1 MPTEEIDR
9 KIAVIFATDVVN
21 YSKHMEIDESETV
34 KSLRF
39 YEKILNGLFKKYN
52 GNLFNSGGDSFMAEF
67 VSAVDAVECA
77 VEFQKKIKTSNASS
91 STKVT
96 LEFRIGINTGD
107 VIKEK
112 GNLLGEGVNIAARLE
127 ALALAGGISVSKS
140 VFDYVKGKTK
150 HQFND
155 LGIQKVKQ
163 NEFHAFDIVLDPS
176 QKRSLKPKQ
185 SKGLITILAVGILV
199 LVIGVFSFYLNDG
212 TEIKNAEQ
220 IIAESD
226 RPMVL
231 VMPFENRSGNKS
243 DDQLSSGMTDI
254 IISSLASH
262 PRLLVQSSST
272 SNFIKKKG
280 MSDQEIKNEY
290 YVNYILRGYNQVSG
304 EKIRTT
310 VELSDVVKNK
320 IVWTDKFDFKL
331 NDIFEIQ
338 DTISEKVLEK
348 LQIKLTLGESF
359 DDDRKYFKDPE
370 NWQRFLKANP
380 LFLSMSLEGVK
391 EAGKLF
397 DTIFETEPNNPVVL
411 SMYAWYFTAEANV
424 GLRDWNIGKDM
435 IETAKRAV
443 KYGPDLSDANSL
455 LATLMAKNPKEFP
468 EYSEEELLEAAKKYA
483 LNSSDLNPTGIISI
497 LSAANSLF
505 IVGLYDQ
512 AVENYEKA
520 LKVAPHPPGNV
531 KLNYALALTYLKEYE
546 KAYKLA
552 SELSENEQ
560 YFGGSQIGALGIR
573 AFIDMEKGRS
583 NDAKKV
589 AERIL
594 EIDGSINFKKLRRA
608 MKTFII
614 TDRSFMKKLAGTLEK
629 AGIQS

>member
-1 MPTEEIDR
+1 MPTREIDR
-9 KIAVIFATDVVN
+9 KIAVIFATDVVS
-21 YSKHMEIDESETV
+21 YSKHMEMDESETV
-34 KSLRF
+34 RSLRF
-39 YEKILNGLFKKYN
+39 YEKILKDLFKKHN
-52 GNLFNSGGDSFMAEF
+52 GKLFNSGGDSFMAEF

-77 VEFQKKIKTSNASS
+77 VDFQKKIKNRNSLS
-91 STKVT
+91 STKVA

-155 LGIQKVKQ
+155 LGVQKVKK
-163 NEFHAFDIVLDPS
+163 NEFHAFDVLLNPS
-176 QKRSLKPKQ
+176 QKRSLKLKQ
-185 SKGLITILAVGILV
+185 SKGLIAIMALGILV
-199 LVIGVFSFYLNDG
+199 LVIGVLSFYLTND
-212 TEIKNAEQ
+212 TDLKDVEQ

-272 SNFIKKKG
+272 SNYIKKKG

-331 NDIFEIQ
+331 NDIFQIQ

-348 LQIKLTLGESF
+348 LRIKLTLGESF
-359 DDDRKYFKDPE
+359 DDDRRYFKDPE
-370 NWQRFLKANP
+370 NWQRFLKANA

-391 EAGKLF
+391 EAGTLF
-397 DTIFETEPNNPVVL
+397 DAIFETEPNNPVVL

-424 GLRDWNIGKDM
+424 GLRNWNIGKDM
-435 IETAKRAV
+435 IKTAKRAV
-443 KYGPDLSDANSL
+443 QYGPDLSDANSL
-455 LATLMAKNPKEFP
+455 LAGLMVKNPKEFP
-468 EYSEEELLEAAKKYA
+468 EYASDELFDAARKFAIKA
-483 LNSSDLNPTGIISI
+483 SDLNPKGIISI

-512 AVENYEKA
+512 AVKNYEKA

-552 SELSENEQ
+552 AELSENEQ
-560 YFGGSQIGALGIR
+560 YFQGSQLGALGIR
-573 AFIDMEKGRS
+573 AFIDMEEGRS
-583 NDAKKV
+583 SDARNLTKK
-589 AERIL
+589 IL
-594 EIDGSINFKKLRRA
+594 EIDGSVNFKKLRRA

-614 TDRSFMKKLAGTLEK
+614 MDKSFMGKLASTLEK
-629 AGIQS
+629 AGISS

>member
-1 MPTEEIDR
+1 MPTKEIDR

-39 YEKILNGLFKKYN
+39 YEKILKGLFKKYN

-290 YVNYILRGYNQVSG
+290 YVNYILRGYN
-304 EKIRTT
+304 
-310 VELSDVVKNK
+310 
-320 IVWTDKFDFKL
+320 
-331 NDIFEIQ
+331 
-338 DTISEKVLEK
+338 
-348 LQIKLTLGESF
+348 
-359 DDDRKYFKDPE
+359 
-370 NWQRFLKANP
+370 
-380 LFLSMSLEGVK
+380 
-391 EAGKLF
+391 
-397 DTIFETEPNNPVVL
+397 
-411 SMYAWYFTAEANV
+411 
-424 GLRDWNIGKDM
+424 
-435 IETAKRAV
+435 
-443 KYGPDLSDANSL
+443 
-455 LATLMAKNPKEFP
+455 
-468 EYSEEELLEAAKKYA
+468 
-483 LNSSDLNPTGIISI
+483 
-497 LSAANSLF
+497 
-505 IVGLYDQ
+505 
-512 AVENYEKA
+512 
-520 LKVAPHPPGNV
+520 
-531 KLNYALALTYLKEYE
+531 
-546 KAYKLA
+546 
-552 SELSENEQ
+552 
-560 YFGGSQIGALGIR
+560 
-573 AFIDMEKGRS
+573 
-583 NDAKKV
+583 
-589 AERIL
+589 
-594 EIDGSINFKKLRRA
+594 
-608 MKTFII
+608 
-614 TDRSFMKKLAGTLEK
+614 
-629 AGIQS
+629 

>member
-1 MPTEEIDR
+1 MPTKEIDR

-39 YEKILNGLFKKYN
+39 CEKILKGLFKKYN
-52 GNLFNSGGDSFMAEF
+52 GKLFNSGGDSFMAEF

-91 STKVT
+91 STKVK

-112 GNLLGEGVNIAARLE
+112 GNLLGEGVNLAARLE

-243 DDQLSSGMTDI
+243 DNQLSSGMTDI
-254 IISSLASH
+254 IISSLASY

-272 SNFIKKKG
+272 SNFIEKKG
-280 MSDQEIKNEY
+280 LSDQEIKNEY

-304 EKIRTT
+304 DKIRTT
-310 VELSDVVKNK
+310 VELSD
-320 IVWTDKFDFKL
+320 I
-331 NDIFEIQ
+331 
-338 DTISEKVLEK
+338 
-348 LQIKLTLGESF
+348 
-359 DDDRKYFKDPE
+359 
-370 NWQRFLKANP
+370 
-380 LFLSMSLEGVK
+380 
-391 EAGKLF
+391 
-397 DTIFETEPNNPVVL
+397 
-411 SMYAWYFTAEANV
+411 
-424 GLRDWNIGKDM
+424 
-435 IETAKRAV
+435 
-443 KYGPDLSDANSL
+443 
-455 LATLMAKNPKEFP
+455 
-468 EYSEEELLEAAKKYA
+468 
-483 LNSSDLNPTGIISI
+483 
-497 LSAANSLF
+497 
-505 IVGLYDQ
+505 
-512 AVENYEKA
+512 
-520 LKVAPHPPGNV
+520 V
-531 KLNYALALTYLKEYE
+531 KLSL
-546 KAYKLA
+546 
-552 SELSENEQ
+552 
-560 YFGGSQIGALGIR
+560 IHI
-573 AFIDMEKGRS
+573 
-583 NDAKKV
+583 
-589 AERIL
+589 
-594 EIDGSINFKKLRRA
+594 
-608 MKTFII
+608 
-614 TDRSFMKKLAGTLEK
+614 
-629 AGIQS
+629 

>member
-1 MPTEEIDR
+1 MPTRDIDR
-9 KIAVIFATDVVN
+9 KIAVIFATDVVS
-21 YSKHMEIDESETV
+21 YSKHMEMDESETV
-34 KSLRF
+34 RSLRF
-39 YEKILNGLFKKYN
+39 YEKILKDLFKKHN
-52 GNLFNSGGDSFMAEF
+52 GKLFNSGGDSFMAEF

-77 VEFQKKIKTSNASS
+77 VDFQKKIKNRNSLS
-91 STKVT
+91 STKVA

-155 LGIQKVKQ
+155 LGVQKVKQ
-163 NEFHAFDIVLDPS
+163 NEFHAFDVLLNPS
-176 QKRSLKPKQ
+176 QKRSLKLKQ
-185 SKGLITILAVGILV
+185 SKGLIAIMALGILV
-199 LVIGVFSFYLNDG
+199 LVIGVFFFYLTND
-212 TEIKNAEQ
+212 TDLKDVEQ

-272 SNFIKKKG
+272 SNYIKKKG

-331 NDIFEIQ
+331 NDIFQIQ

-348 LQIKLTLGESF
+348 LRIKLTLGESF

-370 NWQRFLKANP
+370 NWQRFLKANA

-391 EAGKLF
+391 EAGTLF
-397 DTIFETEPNNPVVL
+397 DAIFETEPNNPVVL

-424 GLRDWNIGKDM
+424 GLRNWNIGKDM
-435 IETAKRAV
+435 IKTAKRAV
-443 KYGPDLSDANSL
+443 QYGPDLSDANSL
-455 LATLMAKNPKEFP
+455 LAGLMVKNPKEFP
-468 EYSEEELLEAAKKYA
+468 EYASDELFDAARKFAIKA
-483 LNSSDLNPTGIISI
+483 SDLNPKGIISI

-512 AVENYEKA
+512 AVKNYEKA

-552 SELSENEQ
+552 AELSENEQ
-560 YFGGSQIGALGIR
+560 YFQGSQLGALGIR
-573 AFIDMEKGRS
+573 AFIDMEEGRS
-583 NDAKKV
+583 SDARNLTKK
-589 AERIL
+589 IL
-594 EIDGSINFKKLRRA
+594 EIDGSVNFKKLRRA

-614 TDRSFMKKLAGTLEK
+614 MDKSFMGKLASTLEK
-629 AGIQS
+629 AGISS

>member
-1 MPTEEIDR
+1 MPTKEIDR

-39 YEKILNGLFKKYN
+39 YEKILKRSFKKYN

-77 VEFQKKIKTSNASS
+77 VEFQKKIKTSNSLS
-91 STKVT
+91 STKVA

-112 GNLLGEGVNIAARLE
+112 GNLLGDGVNIAARLE

-155 LGIQKVKQ
+155 LGVQKVKQ
-163 NEFHAFDIVLDPS
+163 NEFQAFDIVLDPS
-176 QKRSLKPKQ
+176 QKRSTKSKQ
-185 SKGLITILAVGILV
+185 SKGLMAIMSVGILV
-199 LVIGVFSFYLNDG
+199 LLIGVVSFYFTYDNEL
-212 TEIKNAEQ
+212 KNAEQ
-220 IIAESD
+220 IIAEYD

-243 DDQLSSGMTDI
+243 DEQLSSGMTDI

-272 SNFIKKKG
+272 SNFIEKKG
-280 MSDQEIKNEY
+280 MSDKEIKNEY
-290 YVNYILRGYNQVSG
+290 FVNYILRGYNQVSG
-304 EKIRTT
+304 KKIRTT
-310 VELSDVVKNK
+310 VELSDIVKNR
-320 IVWTDKFDFKL
+320 IVWTDKYDFKIK
-331 NDIFEIQ
+331 DIFEIQ
-338 DTISEKVLEK
+338 DTISEKILEK
-348 LQIKLTLGESF
+348 LQIKLTLGTSF
-359 DDDRKYFKDPE
+359 DDDRRYFKDPE
-370 NWQRFLKANP
+370 NWQRFLKANS
-380 LFLSMSLEGVK
+380 LWLSMSLDGVK
-391 EAGKLF
+391 EAGTLF
-397 DTIFETEPNNPVVL
+397 DAIFETEPNNPVVL
-411 SMYAWYFTAEANV
+411 SMYAWYFTAQANV
-424 GLRDWNIGKDM
+424 GLRDWNVGSDM
-435 IETAKRAV
+435 IETARQAV
-443 KYGPDLSDANSL
+443 QYGPDLSDANSL
-455 LATLMAKNPKEFP
+455 LAGLMAKNPKEFP
-468 EYSEEELLEAAKKYA
+468 EYSENELLDAARNFAKKA
-483 LNSSDLNPTGIISI
+483 SDLNPKGIISI

-531 KLNYALALTYLKEYE
+531 KLNYALALTYLQEYE
-546 KAYKLA
+546 RAYKLA
-552 SELSENEQ
+552 AELSENEQ
-560 YFGGSQIGALGIR
+560 YFEGSQMGALGIR

-583 NDAKKV
+583 SEAKKLTK
-589 AERIL
+589 RIL
-594 EIDGSINFKKLRRA
+594 EMDSSVNFNKLRRA

-614 TDRSFMKKLAGTLEK
+614 MDRSFMGKLSDGLEK
-629 AGIQS
+629 AGIPS

>member
-1 MPTEEIDR
+1 MPTKEIDR

-39 YEKILNGLFKKYN
+39 YEKILKGLFKKYN

-67 VSAVDAVECA
+67 VSAVDAVQCA
-77 VEFQKKIKTSNASS
+77 VEFQKKIKARNVSS
-91 STKVT
+91 SIKVT

-140 VFDYVKGKTK
+140 VFDYVKGKAK

-185 SKGLITILAVGILV
+185 SKGLTTILALGILV
-199 LVIGVFSFYLNDG
+199 LVIGMFSFYLNDD
-212 TEIKNAEQ
+212 TKIKNAEQ

-280 MSDQEIKNEY
+280 MSDQEIKN
-290 YVNYILRGYNQVSG
+290 
-304 EKIRTT
+304 
-310 VELSDVVKNK
+310 
-320 IVWTDKFDFKL
+320 
-331 NDIFEIQ
+331 
-338 DTISEKVLEK
+338 
-348 LQIKLTLGESF
+348 
-359 DDDRKYFKDPE
+359 
-370 NWQRFLKANP
+370 
-380 LFLSMSLEGVK
+380 
-391 EAGKLF
+391 
-397 DTIFETEPNNPVVL
+397 
-411 SMYAWYFTAEANV
+411 
-424 GLRDWNIGKDM
+424 
-435 IETAKRAV
+435 
-443 KYGPDLSDANSL
+443 
-455 LATLMAKNPKEFP
+455 
-468 EYSEEELLEAAKKYA
+468 
-483 LNSSDLNPTGIISI
+483 
-497 LSAANSLF
+497 
-505 IVGLYDQ
+505 
-512 AVENYEKA
+512 
-520 LKVAPHPPGNV
+520 
-531 KLNYALALTYLKEYE
+531 
-546 KAYKLA
+546 
-552 SELSENEQ
+552 
-560 YFGGSQIGALGIR
+560 
-573 AFIDMEKGRS
+573 
-583 NDAKKV
+583 
-589 AERIL
+589 
-594 EIDGSINFKKLRRA
+594 
-608 MKTFII
+608 
-614 TDRSFMKKLAGTLEK
+614 
-629 AGIQS
+629 

>member
-1 MPTEEIDR
+1 MAAKEIDR

-21 YSKHMEIDESETV
+21 YSKHMEKDESETV

-39 YEKILNGLFKKYN
+39 CKKILKGLFKKHN

-77 VEFQKKIKTSNASS
+77 VEFQKEIKNRNALS
-91 STKVT
+91 STNVT
-96 LEFRIGINTGD
+96 LEFRVGINMGD

-112 GNLLGEGVNIAARLE
+112 SNLLGEGVNIAARLE
-127 ALALAGGISVSKS
+127 ALALPGGISISKS
-140 VFDYVKGKTK
+140 VFDFVKSKTK

-163 NEFHAFDIVLDPS
+163 NEFHAFDVVLDPS
-176 QKRSLKPKQ
+176 QKRSLK
-185 SKGLITILAVGILV
+185 SKKSIGLIFSLAAAILV
-199 LVIGVFSFYLNDG
+199 VIIGSLSFYLTNKINDKD
-212 TEIKNAEQ
+212 IEQ

-231 VMPFENRSGNKS
+231 IMPFENRSGNKS
-243 DDQLSSGMTDI
+243 DNQLSSGMTDI
-254 IISSLASH
+254 IISSLASY

-280 MSDQEIKNEY
+280 LSDQEIKNEY

-304 EKIRTT
+304 DKIRTT
-310 VELSDVVKNK
+310 VELSDIVKNK
-320 IVWTDKFDFKL
+320 IVWTDKYDFKL
-331 NDIFEIQ
+331 KDIFEIQ

-348 LQIKLTLGESF
+348 LQIKLTLGASF

-370 NWQRFLKANP
+370 NWQRFLKANS
-380 LFLSMSLEGVK
+380 LWLSYSKEGVK
-391 EAGKLF
+391 EAGTLF
-397 DTIFETEPNNPVVL
+397 DEIFKSEPNNPVVL
-411 SMYAWYFTAEANV
+411 SMYAWYFTAQASV
-424 GLRDWNIGKDM
+424 GIRDWSINKDM
-435 IETAKRAV
+435 LDTAKRSV
-443 KYGPDLSDANSL
+443 KYGPELSDANSL

-468 EYSEEELLEAAKKYA
+468 EYSEEELFEVAKKYA
-483 LNSSDLNPTGIISI
+483 IKSSDLNPTSIISI

-505 IVGLYDQ
+505 IVGMYNE
-512 AVENYEKA
+512 AKENYQKA
-520 LKVAPHPPGNV
+520 LNIAPHPPGNV

-546 KAYKLA
+546 KAYELA

-560 YFGGSQIGALGIR
+560 YFGGSQLGALGIR
-573 AFIDMEKGRS
+573 AFIDMELGKSS
-583 NDAKKV
+583 NAKNLTKK
-589 AERIL
+589 IL
-594 EIDGSINFKKLRRA
+594 EIDGSINFNKLRRA

-614 TDRSFMKKLAGTLEK
+614 MDRSFMGKLASTLEK
-629 AGIQS
+629 AGISS

>member
-1 MPTEEIDR
+1 
-9 KIAVIFATDVVN
+9 
-21 YSKHMEIDESETV
+21 MEIDESETV

-39 YEKILNGLFKKYN
+39 YEKILKGLFKKYN

-77 VEFQKKIKTSNASS
+77 VEFQKKIKTSNVSS
-91 STKVT
+91 SIKVT

-290 YVNYILRGYNQVSG
+290 YVNYILRGYN
-304 EKIRTT
+304 
-310 VELSDVVKNK
+310 
-320 IVWTDKFDFKL
+320 
-331 NDIFEIQ
+331 
-338 DTISEKVLEK
+338 
-348 LQIKLTLGESF
+348 
-359 DDDRKYFKDPE
+359 
-370 NWQRFLKANP
+370 
-380 LFLSMSLEGVK
+380 
-391 EAGKLF
+391 
-397 DTIFETEPNNPVVL
+397 
-411 SMYAWYFTAEANV
+411 
-424 GLRDWNIGKDM
+424 
-435 IETAKRAV
+435 
-443 KYGPDLSDANSL
+443 
-455 LATLMAKNPKEFP
+455 
-468 EYSEEELLEAAKKYA
+468 
-483 LNSSDLNPTGIISI
+483 
-497 LSAANSLF
+497 
-505 IVGLYDQ
+505 
-512 AVENYEKA
+512 
-520 LKVAPHPPGNV
+520 
-531 KLNYALALTYLKEYE
+531 
-546 KAYKLA
+546 
-552 SELSENEQ
+552 
-560 YFGGSQIGALGIR
+560 
-573 AFIDMEKGRS
+573 
-583 NDAKKV
+583 
-589 AERIL
+589 
-594 EIDGSINFKKLRRA
+594 
-608 MKTFII
+608 
-614 TDRSFMKKLAGTLEK
+614 
-629 AGIQS
+629 

>member
-1 MPTEEIDR
+1 MPTKEIDR

-39 YEKILNGLFKKYN
+39 YEKILKGLFKKYN

-77 VEFQKKIKTSNASS
+77 VEFQKEIKTSNASS
-91 STKVT
+91 STKVA

-199 LVIGVFSFYLNDG
+199 LVIGVFSFYLNDN

-348 LQIKLTLGESF
+348 LQIKLTLGTSF
-359 DDDRKYFKDPE
+359 DDDRKYFKRP
-370 NWQRFLKANP
+370 
-380 LFLSMSLEGVK
+380 
-391 EAGKLF
+391 
-397 DTIFETEPNNPVVL
+397 
-411 SMYAWYFTAEANV
+411 
-424 GLRDWNIGKDM
+424 
-435 IETAKRAV
+435 
-443 KYGPDLSDANSL
+443 
-455 LATLMAKNPKEFP
+455 
-468 EYSEEELLEAAKKYA
+468 
-483 LNSSDLNPTGIISI
+483 
-497 LSAANSLF
+497 
-505 IVGLYDQ
+505 
-512 AVENYEKA
+512 
-520 LKVAPHPPGNV
+520 
-531 KLNYALALTYLKEYE
+531 
-546 KAYKLA
+546 
-552 SELSENEQ
+552 
-560 YFGGSQIGALGIR
+560 
-573 AFIDMEKGRS
+573 
-583 NDAKKV
+583 
-589 AERIL
+589 
-594 EIDGSINFKKLRRA
+594 
-608 MKTFII
+608 
-614 TDRSFMKKLAGTLEK
+614 
-629 AGIQS
+629 

>member
-1 MPTEEIDR
+1 MPTKEIDR

-21 YSKHMEIDESETV
+21 YSKHMETDESETV

-39 YEKILNGLFKKYN
+39 YEKILKGLFKKYN

-77 VEFQKKIKTSNASS
+77 VEFQKVIKTSNLSS
-91 STKVT
+91 STEVA

-176 QKRSLKPKQ
+176 EKRSLRPKQ
-185 SKGLITILAVGILV
+185 SKGLIRILALGVLV
-199 LVIGVFSFYLNDG
+199 LVIGVFSFYLSDD
-212 TEIKNAEQ
+212 TELKNAEQ

-226 RPMVL
+226 RPMLL

-243 DDQLSSGMTDI
+243 DDQLSSGMTDV

-310 VELSDVVKNK
+310 IELSDVVKNK

-348 LQIKLTLGESF
+348 LQIKLTLGTSF

-370 NWQRFLKANP
+370 NWQRFLKANS
-380 LFLSMSLEGVK
+380 LWLSMSLEGVK

-397 DTIFETEPNNPVVL
+397 DEIFKSEPNNPVVL
-411 SMYAWYFTAEANV
+411 SMYAWYFTAQASV
-424 GLRDWNIGKDM
+424 GLRDWSINKDM
-435 IETAKRAV
+435 VDTAKLAV
-443 KYGPDLSDANSL
+443 DNGPDLSDANSL

-468 EYSEEELLEAAKKYA
+468 EYSQNELLDAARHFAKKA
-483 LNSSDLNPTGIISI
+483 SDLNPKGIISI

-512 AVENYEKA
+512 AVQNYEKA

-531 KLNYALALTYLKEYE
+531 KLNYALALTYLEQYD

-552 SELSENEQ
+552 AELSENEQ

-573 AFIDMEKGRS
+573 AFIDMVENRS
-583 NDAKKV
+583 SDAKKLT
-589 AERIL
+589 ERIF
-594 EIDGSINFKKLRRA
+594 EIDSSINFKKLRRS

-614 TDRSFMKKLAGTLEK
+614 MDRSFMEKLSTTLEK
-629 AGIQS
+629 AGIDS

>member
-1 MPTEEIDR
+1 MPTRDIDR
-9 KIAVIFATDVVN
+9 KIAVIFATDVVS
-21 YSKHMEIDESETV
+21 YSKHMEMDESETV
-34 KSLRF
+34 RSLRF
-39 YEKILNGLFKKYN
+39 YEKILKDLFKKHN
-52 GNLFNSGGDSFMAEF
+52 GKLFNSGGDSFMAEF

-77 VEFQKKIKTSNASS
+77 VDFQKKIKNRNSLS
-91 STKVT
+91 STKVA

-155 LGIQKVKQ
+155 LGVQKVKQ
-163 NEFHAFDIVLDPS
+163 NEFHAFDVLLNPS
-176 QKRSLKPKQ
+176 QKRSLKLKQ
-185 SKGLITILAVGILV
+185 SKGLIAIMALGILV
-199 LVIGVFSFYLNDG
+199 LVIGVLSFYLTND
-212 TEIKNAEQ
+212 TDLKDVEQ

-272 SNFIKKKG
+272 SNYIKKKG

-331 NDIFEIQ
+331 NDIFQIQ

-348 LQIKLTLGESF
+348 LRIKLTLGESF
-359 DDDRKYFKDPE
+359 DDDRRYFKDPE
-370 NWQRFLKANP
+370 NWQRFLKANA

-391 EAGKLF
+391 EAGTLF
-397 DTIFETEPNNPVVL
+397 DAIFETEPNNPVVL

-424 GLRDWNIGKDM
+424 GLRNWNIGKDM
-435 IETAKRAV
+435 IKTAKRAV
-443 KYGPDLSDANSL
+443 QYGPDLSDANSL
-455 LATLMAKNPKEFP
+455 LAGLMVKNPKEFP
-468 EYSEEELLEAAKKYA
+468 EYASDELFDAARKFAIKA
-483 LNSSDLNPTGIISI
+483 SDLNPKGIISI

-512 AVENYEKA
+512 AVKNYEKA

-552 SELSENEQ
+552 AELSENEQ
-560 YFGGSQIGALGIR
+560 YFQGSQLGALGIR
-573 AFIDMEKGRS
+573 AFIDMEEGRS
-583 NDAKKV
+583 SDARNLTKK
-589 AERIL
+589 IL
-594 EIDGSINFKKLRRA
+594 EIDGSVNFKKLRRA

-614 TDRSFMKKLAGTLEK
+614 MDKSFMGKLASTLEK
-629 AGIQS
+629 AGISS

>member
-1 MPTEEIDR
+1 MPTKEIDR

-39 YEKILNGLFKKYN
+39 YEKILKGLFKKYN

-199 LVIGVFSFYLNDG
+199 LVIGVFSFYLYDG

-280 MSDQEIKNEY
+280 MSCLLY
-290 YVNYILRGYNQVSG
+290 TSP
-304 EKIRTT
+304 
-310 VELSDVVKNK
+310 S
-320 IVWTDKFDFKL
+320 
-331 NDIFEIQ
+331 
-338 DTISEKVLEK
+338 
-348 LQIKLTLGESF
+348 
-359 DDDRKYFKDPE
+359 P
-370 NWQRFLKANP
+370 
-380 LFLSMSLEGVK
+380 
-391 EAGKLF
+391 
-397 DTIFETEPNNPVVL
+397 
-411 SMYAWYFTAEANV
+411 
-424 GLRDWNIGKDM
+424 RD
-435 IETAKRAV
+435 
-443 KYGPDLSDANSL
+443 S
-455 LATLMAKNPKEFP
+455 
-468 EYSEEELLEAAKKYA
+468 
-483 LNSSDLNPTGIISI
+483 
-497 LSAANSLF
+497 
-505 IVGLYDQ
+505 
-512 AVENYEKA
+512 
-520 LKVAPHPPGNV
+520 
-531 KLNYALALTYLKEYE
+531 
-546 KAYKLA
+546 
-552 SELSENEQ
+552 
-560 YFGGSQIGALGIR
+560 
-573 AFIDMEKGRS
+573 
-583 NDAKKV
+583 
-589 AERIL
+589 
-594 EIDGSINFKKLRRA
+594 
-608 MKTFII
+608 
-614 TDRSFMKKLAGTLEK
+614 
-629 AGIQS
+629 

>member
-1 MPTEEIDR
+1 MLSS
-9 KIAVIFATDVVN
+9 AL
-21 YSKHMEIDESETV
+21 SS
-34 KSLRF
+34 
-39 YEKILNGLFKKYN
+39 FK
-52 GNLFNSGGDSFMAEF
+52 
-67 VSAVDAVECA
+67 
-77 VEFQKKIKTSNASS
+77 KKIKTGNSLS
-91 STKVT
+91 STTVA
-96 LEFRIGINTGD
+96 LEFRVGINTGD

-112 GNLLGEGVNIAARLE
+112 RNLLGEGVNIAARLE

-176 QKRSLKPKQ
+176 QKRSLGPKRA
-185 SKGLITILAVGILV
+185 KGPIGILTVGIFALV
-199 LVIGVFSFYLNDG
+199 MGVFYFFLNDD
-212 TEIKNAEQ
+212 TELKDVEQ

-254 IISSLASH
+254 IISSLTSN

-359 DDDRKYFKDPE
+359 DDDRKYFKNPE
-370 NWQRFLKANP
+370 NWQRFLKANS

-391 EAGKLF
+391 EAGTLF
-397 DTIFETEPNNPVVL
+397 DAIFETEPNNPVVL

-424 GLRDWNIGKDM
+424 GLRDWNVGKDM

-443 KYGPDLSDANSL
+443 QYGPNLSDANSL
-455 LATLMAKNPKEFP
+455 LASLMAKNPKEFP
-468 EYSEEELLEAAKKYA
+468 EYSESELLETAKKFA
-483 LNSSDLNPTGIISI
+483 KKASDLNPTGIISI

-505 IVGLYDQ
+505 IVGLHDI
-512 AVENYEKA
+512 AVESYEKA
-520 LKVAPHPPGNV
+520 LRVAPHPPGNV
-531 KLNYALALTYLKEYE
+531 KLNYALALTYLGEYE
-546 KAYKLA
+546 KAYSLA
-552 SELSENEQ
+552 AELSENEQ
-560 YFGGSQIGALGIR
+560 YFGGSQMGALGIR
-573 AFIDMEKGRS
+573 AFIDMEENRS
-583 NDAKKV
+583 SDAKRLTK
-589 AERIL
+589 RIL
-594 EIDGSINFKKLRRA
+594 KIDGSVNFKKLRRA

-614 TDRSFMKKLAGTLEK
+614 MDKSFMDKLSTTLAK
-629 AGIQS
+629 AGIPS